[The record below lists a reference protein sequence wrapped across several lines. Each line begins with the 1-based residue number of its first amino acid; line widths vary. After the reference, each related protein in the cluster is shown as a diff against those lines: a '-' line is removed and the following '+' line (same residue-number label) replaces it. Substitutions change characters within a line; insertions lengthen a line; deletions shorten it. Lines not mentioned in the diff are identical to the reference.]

1 MTEGAA
7 LDVFEP
13 PRGEAP
19 PKPSGLPHSE
29 ALWQEVECGSY
40 GADLPLWRELA
51 DAAPSASDGACELLD
66 LGCGTG
72 RVSLALAKHGCRVTG
87 LDFSPELVEVL
98 SRRAAALRIEV
109 STAVADARAFEL
121 PARFD
126 LVIAPM
132 QLVQLLRSSRE
143 RSRMFNCIARH
154 LKPGG
159 RAALALLDPED
170 EPGVGEPPPVPDMRE
185 ANGWVYA
192 SQPVAV
198 HRRGAT
204 TIVIERMRQVV
215 SPGGDV
221 TEQRHRD
228 LLTAL
233 TCESVEQEAMR
244 AGLQPERRRTVPAT
258 RDHVGSV
265 IVVLGSDG

>member
-1 MTEGAA
+1 MRGATA
-7 LDVFEP
+7 LELVEP
-13 PRGEAP
+13 PHGEAAP
-19 PKPSGLPHSE
+19 TPSALPYSE
-29 ALWQEVECGSY
+29 AVWQEVECGSY
-40 GADLPLWRELA
+40 SADLPLWRKLA
-51 DAAPSASDGACELLD
+51 DAASRKSGGACELLD

-72 RVSLALAKHGCRVTG
+72 RVSLALAKHDCRVTA
-87 LDFSPELVEVL
+87 LDVSPELVEVL
-98 SRRAAALRIEV
+98 RRRAAALGAEIR
-109 STAVADARAFEL
+109 TAVGDARSFEL
-121 PARFD
+121 GSRFD

-132 QLVQLLRSSRE
+132 QLVQLLRSSRQ
-143 RSRMFNCIARH
+143 RSRMLSCIAYH

-170 EPGVGEPPPVPDMRE
+170 EPGVGDAPPVPDMRE

-204 TIVIERMRQVV
+204 TIVIERVRQVV
-215 SPGGDV
+215 SPSGDL

-228 LLTAL
+228 LLEVL
-233 TCESVEQEAMR
+233 SCETVEQEAR
-244 AGLQPERRRTVPAT
+244 PAGLQPERRRIIPAT

-265 IVVLGSDG
+265 VVVLRRRG